1 MSIAGESARRWRVAD
16 LLTHWEAVL
25 ALLLIVVT
33 AAMSWASPFFL
44 DFDNL
49 VDNALNAAEEAMVA
63 LPMAVLII
71 SREIDVSV
79 ASIIALAAV
88 AMGIVSDSGAGVTAI
103 VAAGLATGLL
113 AGLVNGLLATGLG
126 IHSIV
131 VTIGTLS
138 LYRGLA
144 IAIVTDG
151 AFTKFPK
158 DLFFF
163 GRYYIGGK
171 VPFELVFLA
180 LVIVLFGICLHLTVI
195 GRRIFAIGNNP
206 EAARYSGVAV
216 TRYKVVMFAL
226 TGLVS
231 GIAAVFLVSRL
242 GSVRSNIAQGW
253 ELHIITMVVLG
264 GVAISGGTGNIFGVV
279 LSVMLIEAFVFG
291 LSLLNV
297 PGIVINMCVGFLLI
311 AAICTPNLIR
321 HALQAAGY
329 RGS

>member
-1 MSIAGESARRWRVAD
+1 
-16 LLTHWEAVL
+16 
-25 ALLLIVVT
+25 
-33 AAMSWASPFFL
+33 MSWASPFFL

-49 VDNALNAAEEAMVA
+49 VDNSLNSAEEAMVA
-63 LPMAVLII
+63 LPMAILII

-88 AMGIVSDSGAGVTAI
+88 AMGLASDAGGGVAAI
-103 VAAGLATGLL
+103 VAVGLATGLL
-113 AGLVNGLLATGLG
+113 AGLINGLLVTSLG

-138 LYRGLA
+138 LYRGIA

-151 AFTKFPK
+151 AFTKFPRG
-158 DLFFF
+158 LFFF
-163 GRYYIGGK
+163 GRYYFGGK

-180 LVIVLFGICLHLTVI
+180 LFIVLFGICLHLTVI
-195 GRRIFAIGNNP
+195 GRRVFAIGNGP
-206 EAARYSGVAV
+206 DAARYSGVPV
-216 TRYKVVMFAL
+216 TRYKIAMFAL

-231 GIAAVFLVSRL
+231 GIASVFLVSRL

-253 ELHIITMVVLG
+253 ELQIITMVVLG
-264 GVAISGGTGNIFGVV
+264 GVAISGGTGNIVGVI
-279 LSVMLIEAFVFG
+279 LSVLLIEAFVFG

-297 PGIVINMCVGFLLI
+297 PGIIINMCVGFLLI

-321 HALQAAGY
+321 YTFRAVTQP
-329 RGS
+329 GS